1 MWLSTARRTRK
12 RRSGN
17 ALAKNLCV
25 SMPLT
30 MLAEMDAHG
39 DDRLWVD
46 VGNYIGTSSPSL
58 QEAYNA
64 ACRIYLAE
72 RRGRKYLEDK
82 IARLRDKPA

>member
-1 MWLSTARRTRK
+1 MSLIED
-12 RRSGN
+12 
-17 ALAKNLCV
+17 
-25 SMPLT
+25 
-30 MLAEMDAHG
+30 LAEKLAADTMAAMDAHG

>member
-1 MWLSTARRTRK
+1 MSLIED
-12 RRSGN
+12 
-17 ALAKNLCV
+17 
-25 SMPLT
+25 
-30 MLAEMDAHG
+30 LAEKLAADTMAAMDEHG

-64 ACRIYLAE
+64 ACRIFLAE